1 MLMKTTMDRE
11 PIAANEDELA
21 DLVDLSRLVVEQGAS
36 ELSIVG
42 RSGEVVP
49 LGDAV
54 VQVLR
59 QAVEALSHDQVV
71 LVSHLTKDLTFDQVA
86 DLLDVP
92 YEDAVRRVSERGV
105 STQEIDGLQRVRFA
119 DAILLK
125 RERDVERREALRFL
139 ADQGQDIQAI
149 MKGARQSQPRETAKS
164 GVGA

>member
-1 MLMKTTMDRE
+1 
-11 PIAANEDELA
+11 
-21 DLVDLSRLVVEQGAS
+21 
-36 ELSIVG
+36 
-42 RSGEVVP
+42 
-49 LGDAV
+49 